1 MTSLAIVERA
11 YRGAVEVAYF
21 DALFLG
27 IEIHRQLGLDVLL
40 RGEAVTYAVDGP
52 APEPFLVGKR
62 LVETLDAPRADLLR
76 LRDLGVGPAVRERA
90 LRRQS
95 SAQGVRTSSAS
106 ASASRAIRAVASRSD
121 INSGTARHR
130 MPAAPTRSTA
140 DASTVS
146 TSQPSRSPEP

>member
-76 LRDLGVGPAVRERA
+76 LRDLGVGIRVEREDLAA
-90 LRRQS
+90 LGLGEDRLIDG
-95 SAQGVRTSSAS
+95 AE
-106 ASASRAIRAVASRSD
+106 AVAA
-121 INSGTARHR
+121 GEFAARW
-130 MPAAPTRSTA
+130 
-140 DASTVS
+140 
-146 TSQPSRSPEP
+146 PEYDRIFFL

>member
-76 LRDLGVGPAVRERA
+76 LRDLGVGIRVEREDLAA
-90 LRRQS
+90 LGLGEDRLIDG
-95 SAQGVRTSSAS
+95 AEP
-106 ASASRAIRAVASRSD
+106 VAA
-121 INSGTARHR
+121 GEFAARW
-130 MPAAPTRSTA
+130 
-140 DASTVS
+140 
-146 TSQPSRSPEP
+146 PEYDRIFFL